1 MDSQEKIN
9 RFNELQEKLSI
20 EINETQEK
28 STLEINAEE
37 EKSNLEVKEEQEL
50 NQLAKEF
57 LEMTRQTYD
66 RVATTYSDVNG
77 TKMLD
82 SYRNM
87 YDILFK
93 TAEKELEKP
102 IEDMEV
108 LDVGTG
114 PGRDIKFMYSKGV
127 KRAVGLDNS
136 EEFIKI
142 LKELQEKREIPKNS
156 FVKGDMLDIPFDN
169 ESFDIVRQNA
179 SLLHIPITTKGEM
192 LDKAIQES
200 YRVLKENGILFVS
213 VKKGK
218 GVQLIDTKE
227 GLGARIYQMHTV
239 KSITKILEEHHFYIL
254 DIIEIEEQ
262 RKDSKIDWINVI
274 AKKCK

>member
-28 STLEINAEE
+28 STPEINAEE

-77 TKMLD
+77 TKMID

-93 TAEKELEKP
+93 TAEKELKKP

-114 PGRDIKFMYSKGV
+114 PGRDIKFMYSKGI
-127 KRAVGLDNS
+127 KRVVGLDNS

-142 LKELQEKREIPKNS
+142 LKELEEKREIPKNS

-169 ESFDIVRQNA
+169 EIFDIVRQNA
-179 SLLHIPITTKGEM
+179 SLLHIPITIKGEM

-239 KSITKILEEHHFYIL
+239 ESITKILEEHHFRIL

>member
-1 MDSQEKIN
+1 MNSQEKIQ

-77 TKMLD
+77 TKMID

-114 PGRDIKFMYSKGV
+114 PGRDIKFMYSKGI
-127 KRAVGLDNS
+127 KRVVGLDNS

-142 LKELQEKREIPKNS
+142 LKELEEKGEIPKNS

-169 ESFDIVRQNA
+169 EIFDIVRQNA
-179 SLLHIPITTKGEM
+179 SLLHIPITIKGEM

-239 KSITKILEEHHFYIL
+239 ESITKILEEHHFRIL

>member
-1 MDSQEKIN
+1 MNSQEKIQ
-9 RFNELQEKLSI
+9 RFNELQEKLNRKMS
-20 EINETQEK
+20 EQR
-28 STLEINAEE
+28 
-37 EKSNLEVKEEQEL
+37 EKSNSEIKEEQEL

-57 LEMTRQTYD
+57 LEITKQTYNKI
-66 RVATTYSDVNG
+66 ANSYSNING
-77 TKMLD
+77 TKLLD
-82 SYRNM
+82 YEINL

-93 TAEKELEKP
+93 TAEKELKKP
-102 IEDMEV
+102 IEDMKV

-127 KRAVGLDNS
+127 KRAVGLDNA

-142 LKELQEKREIPKNS
+142 LKGLEEKEEIPQNS

-169 ESFDIVRQNA
+169 ETFDIVRQYA

-192 LDKAIQES
+192 LDKVIQES
-200 YRVLKENGILFVS
+200 YRVLKENGILFVA

-218 GVQLIDTKE
+218 GVQLIDTKA

-239 KSITKILEEHHFYIL
+239 ESLTKILEEHHFKIL
-254 DIIEIEEQ
+254 DIIEREEQ
-262 RKDSKIDWINVI
+262 RKESKIDWINVI
-274 AKKCK
+274 AKKV

>member
-1 MDSQEKIN
+1 MDSKEKIK
-9 RFNELQEKLSI
+9 RFNELQEKP
-20 EINETQEK
+20 K
-28 STLEINAEE
+28 LEIN
-37 EKSNLEVKEEQEL
+37 EEQEL

-57 LEMTRQTYD
+57 LEMTRKTYD
-66 RVATTYSDVNG
+66 KVATTYSDVNG
-77 TKMLD
+77 TKMID
-82 SYRNM
+82 SYKNM

-93 TAEKELEKP
+93 TAEKELEKQ
-102 IEDMEV
+102 IKDMEV

-127 KRAVGLDNS
+127 KRVVGLDNS

-142 LKELQEKREIPKNS
+142 LKGLEEKGEIPRNS

-169 ESFDIVRQNA
+169 ETFDIVRQNA
-179 SLLHIPITTKGEM
+179 SLLHIPITTKGKM

-239 KSITKILEEHHFYIL
+239 EGITKILEEHHFCIL

-262 RKDSKIDWINVI
+262 RKESKIDWINVI
-274 AKKCK
+274 AKKHK

>member
-77 TKMLD
+77 TKMID

-93 TAEKELEKP
+93 TTEKELKKP
-102 IEDMEV
+102 IEDMEI

-127 KRAVGLDNS
+127 KKAVGLDNS

-142 LKELQEKREIPKNS
+142 LKELEEKGEIPKNS

-169 ESFDIVRQNA
+169 EIFDIVRQNA

-200 YRVLKENGILFVS
+200 YRVLTENGILFVS

-239 KSITKILEEHHFYIL
+239 ESITKILEEHHFRIL

-262 RKDSKIDWINVI
+262 RKQSKIDWINVI
-274 AKKCK
+274 AKKCR

>member
-77 TKMLD
+77 TKMID

-114 PGRDIKFMYSKGV
+114 PGRDIKFMYSKGI
-127 KRAVGLDNS
+127 KRVVGLDNS

-142 LKELQEKREIPKNS
+142 LTELEEKREIPRNS

-169 ESFDIVRQNA
+169 ETFDIVRQNA

-239 KSITKILEEHHFYIL
+239 ESITKILEEHHFRIL

-262 RKDSKIDWINVI
+262 RKQSKIDWINVI
-274 AKKCK
+274 AKKCR

>member
-77 TKMLD
+77 TKMID

-114 PGRDIKFMYSKGV
+114 PGRDIKFMYSKGI
-127 KRAVGLDNS
+127 KRVVGLDNS

-142 LKELQEKREIPKNS
+142 LKELEEKREIPRNS

-169 ESFDIVRQNA
+169 ETFDIVRQNA

-239 KSITKILEEHHFYIL
+239 ESITKILEEHHFRIL

-262 RKDSKIDWINVI
+262 RKESKIDWINVI
-274 AKKCK
+274 AKKCR

>member
-50 NQLAKEF
+50 NQLAEEF

-77 TKMLD
+77 TKMID

-93 TAEKELEKP
+93 TAEKELKKP

-142 LKELQEKREIPKNS
+142 LKELEEKREIPKNS

-169 ESFDIVRQNA
+169 EIFDIVRQNA
-179 SLLHIPITTKGEM
+179 SLLHIPITIKGEM

-239 KSITKILEEHHFYIL
+239 ESITKILEEHHFHIL

-274 AKKCK
+274 AKKCR

>member
-28 STLEINAEE
+28 SILEINEEE
-37 EKSNLEVKEEQEL
+37 EKSNSDKKEEQEL

-66 RVATTYSDVNG
+66 RVATIYTDVNG
-77 TKMLD
+77 TKMID

-87 YDILFK
+87 YNILFK
-93 TAEKELEKP
+93 TAEKELKKP

-114 PGRDIKFMYSKGV
+114 PGRDIKFMYSKGI
-127 KRAVGLDNS
+127 KRVVGLDNS

-142 LKELQEKREIPKNS
+142 LKELEEKGDIPRNS

-169 ESFDIVRQNA
+169 ETFDIVRQNA

-239 KSITKILEEHHFYIL
+239 ESITKILEEHHFRIL

-262 RKDSKIDWINVI
+262 RKQSKIDWINVI
-274 AKKCK
+274 AKKSK

>member
-1 MDSQEKIN
+1 MNSQEKIN
-9 RFNELQEKLSI
+9 RFNELQEKLRI
-20 EINETQEK
+20 EMNEQQEK
-28 STLEINAEE
+28 SNSEI
-37 EKSNLEVKEEQEL
+37 KEEQEL

-57 LEMTRQTYD
+57 LEMTKKTYD
-66 RVATTYSDVNG
+66 KVATTYSDVNG
-77 TKMLD
+77 TKMID

-93 TAEKELEKP
+93 TAEKELKKP
-102 IEDMEV
+102 IEDMEI

-142 LKELQEKREIPKNS
+142 LKELEEKREIPRNS

-169 ESFDIVRQNA
+169 ETFDIVRQYA

-200 YRVLKENGILFVS
+200 YRVLKENGILFVA

-218 GVQLIDTKE
+218 GVQLIDTKA
-227 GLGARIYQMHTV
+227 GFGARIYQMHTV
-239 KSITKILEEHHFYIL
+239 ESLTKILEEHHFKIL
-254 DIIEIEEQ
+254 DIIEKEEQ
-262 RKDSKIDWINVI
+262 RKESKIEWINVI
-274 AKKCK
+274 AKKSVDK

>member
-1 MDSQEKIN
+1 MNSQEKIQ
-9 RFNELQEKLSI
+9 RFNELQEKLNRKMS
-20 EINETQEK
+20 EQR
-28 STLEINAEE
+28 
-37 EKSNLEVKEEQEL
+37 EKSNSEIKEEQEL

-93 TAEKELEKP
+93 TAEKELKKP

-142 LKELQEKREIPKNS
+142 LKELEEKGEIPRNS

-169 ESFDIVRQNA
+169 ETFDIVRQNA

-239 KSITKILEEHHFYIL
+239 ESITKILEEHHFRIL

-262 RKDSKIDWINVI
+262 RKESKIDWINVI
-274 AKKCK
+274 AKKQK

>member
-77 TKMLD
+77 TKMID

-93 TAEKELEKP
+93 TAEKELKKP

-114 PGRDIKFMYSKGV
+114 PGRDIKFMYSKGI
-127 KRAVGLDNS
+127 KRVVGLDNS

-142 LKELQEKREIPKNS
+142 LKELEEKREIPKNS

-169 ESFDIVRQNA
+169 EIFDIVRQNA
-179 SLLHIPITTKGEM
+179 SLLHIPITIKGEM

-239 KSITKILEEHHFYIL
+239 ESITKILEEHHFRIL

>member
-77 TKMLD
+77 TKMID

-114 PGRDIKFMYSKGV
+114 PGRDIKFMYSKGI
-127 KRAVGLDNS
+127 KRVVGLDNS

-142 LKELQEKREIPKNS
+142 LKELEEKGEIPKNS

-169 ESFDIVRQNA
+169 EIFDIVRQNA
-179 SLLHIPITTKGEM
+179 SLLHIPITIKGEM

-239 KSITKILEEHHFYIL
+239 ESITKILEEHHFRIL

>member
-20 EINETQEK
+20 EMNEQQEK
-28 STLEINAEE
+28 SN
-37 EKSNLEVKEEQEL
+37 SEVKEEQEL
-50 NQLAKEF
+50 NQLAEEF
-57 LEMTRQTYD
+57 LEMTKKTYD
-66 RVATTYSDVNG
+66 KVATTYSDVNG
-77 TKMLD
+77 TKMID

-93 TAEKELEKP
+93 TAEKELKKP

-142 LKELQEKREIPKNS
+142 LKELEEKGEIPKNS

-169 ESFDIVRQNA
+169 EIFDIVRQNA
-179 SLLHIPITTKGEM
+179 SLLHIPITIKGEM

-200 YRVLKENGILFVS
+200 YRVLTENGILFVS

-239 KSITKILEEHHFYIL
+239 ESITKILEEHHFHIL

-262 RKDSKIDWINVI
+262 RKQSKIDWINVI
-274 AKKCK
+274 AKKCR

>member
-1 MDSQEKIN
+1 MNSQEKIQ
-9 RFNELQEKLSI
+9 RFNELQEKLNRKMS
-20 EINETQEK
+20 EQR
-28 STLEINAEE
+28 
-37 EKSNLEVKEEQEL
+37 EKSNSEIKEEQEL

-93 TAEKELEKP
+93 TAEKELKKP

-114 PGRDIKFMYSKGV
+114 PGRDIKFMYSKGI
-127 KRAVGLDNS
+127 KRVVGLDNS

-142 LKELQEKREIPKNS
+142 LKELEEKREIPRNS

-169 ESFDIVRQNA
+169 EIFDIVRQNA
-179 SLLHIPITTKGEM
+179 SLLHIPITIKGEM

-239 KSITKILEEHHFYIL
+239 ESITKILEEHHFHIL

-262 RKDSKIDWINVI
+262 RKESKINWINVI
-274 AKKCK
+274 AKKYK

>member
-1 MDSQEKIN
+1 MNSREKIQ

-77 TKMLD
+77 TKMID

-102 IEDMEV
+102 IEDMDV

-114 PGRDIKFMYSKGV
+114 PGRDIKFMYSKGI
-127 KRAVGLDNS
+127 KRVVGLDNS

-142 LKELQEKREIPKNS
+142 LKELEEKREIPRNS

-169 ESFDIVRQNA
+169 ETFDIVRQNA

-239 KSITKILEEHHFYIL
+239 ESITKILEEHHFRIL

-262 RKDSKIDWINVI
+262 RKQSKIDWINVI
-274 AKKCK
+274 AKKCR

>member
-1 MDSQEKIN
+1 MNSQEKIK
-9 RFNELQEKLSI
+9 RFNELQEKLS
-20 EINETQEK
+20 
-28 STLEINAEE
+28 LEIK
-37 EKSNLEVKEEQEL
+37 EKQEL

-57 LEMTRQTYD
+57 LEMTRQTYEKI
-66 RVATTYSDVNG
+66 AGTYLDING
-77 TKMLD
+77 TKMID
-82 SYRNM
+82 SYKNM

-93 TAEKELEKP
+93 IAEKELKKK
-102 IEDMEV
+102 IDNMKV

-114 PGRDIKFMYSKGV
+114 PGRDIKFMYSQGIKKV
-127 KRAVGLDNS
+127 VGLDNS

-142 LKELQEKREIPKNS
+142 LKELEEKGEIPKNS

-169 ESFDIVRQNA
+169 EIFDIVRQNA
-179 SLLHIPITTKGEM
+179 SLLHVPITTKGEM

-227 GLGARIYQMHTV
+227 GLGARIYQMHTIE
-239 KSITKILEEHHFYIL
+239 SITEILKKHCFYVL
-254 DIIEIEEQ
+254 DIIKIEEQ
-262 RKDSKIDWINVI
+262 RKESKIDWINVI
-274 AKKCK
+274 AKKHK

>member
-1 MDSQEKIN
+1 MDRQEKIK
-9 RFNELQEKLSI
+9 RFNQLQEKLSI
-20 EINETQEK
+20 EMNEQQ
-28 STLEINAEE
+28 
-37 EKSNLEVKEEQEL
+37 EKSNLEINEKQKKLDLKKCEEQEL

-57 LEMTRQTYD
+57 LEMTRKTYNK
-66 RVATTYSDVNG
+66 VASTYSDVNG
-77 TKMLD
+77 TKMID
-82 SYRNM
+82 SYKNM
-87 YDILFK
+87 YDILLK
-93 TAEKELEKP
+93 TAEKELKKP
-102 IEDMEV
+102 IDDMEV

-142 LKELQEKREIPKNS
+142 LKALEEKGEIPKNS

-169 ESFDIVRQNA
+169 ETFDIVRQNA

-239 KSITKILEEHHFYIL
+239 ESITKILEEYHFRIL

-262 RKDSKIDWINVI
+262 RKESKINWINVI
-274 AKKCK
+274 AKKYK

>member
-77 TKMLD
+77 TKMID

-102 IEDMEV
+102 IEDMEI

-127 KRAVGLDNS
+127 KKAVGLDNS

-142 LKELQEKREIPKNS
+142 LKELEEKREIPKNS

-169 ESFDIVRQNA
+169 EIFDIVRQNA
-179 SLLHIPITTKGEM
+179 SLLHIPITIKGEM

-200 YRVLKENGILFVS
+200 YRVLTENGILFVS

-239 KSITKILEEHHFYIL
+239 ESITKILEEHHFRIL

>member
-77 TKMLD
+77 TKMID

-114 PGRDIKFMYSKGV
+114 PGRDIKFMYSKGI
-127 KRAVGLDNS
+127 KRVVGLDNS

-142 LKELQEKREIPKNS
+142 LKELEEKREIPRNS

-169 ESFDIVRQNA
+169 ETFDIVRQNA

-239 KSITKILEEHHFYIL
+239 ESITKILEEHHFRIL

-262 RKDSKIDWINVI
+262 RKQSKIDWINVI
-274 AKKCK
+274 AKKCR

>member
-77 TKMLD
+77 TKMID

-114 PGRDIKFMYSKGV
+114 PGRDIKFMYSKGI
-127 KRAVGLDNS
+127 KRVVGLDNS

-142 LKELQEKREIPKNS
+142 LKELEEKREIPRNS

-169 ESFDIVRQNA
+169 ETFDIVRQNA

-239 KSITKILEEHHFYIL
+239 ESITKILEEHHFRIL

-262 RKDSKIDWINVI
+262 RKQSKIDWINVI
-274 AKKCK
+274 AKKYR

>member
-77 TKMLD
+77 TKMID

-114 PGRDIKFMYSKGV
+114 PGRDIKFMYSKGI
-127 KRAVGLDNS
+127 KRVVGLDNS

-142 LKELQEKREIPKNS
+142 LKELEEKREIPRNS

-169 ESFDIVRQNA
+169 ETFDIVRQNA

-239 KSITKILEEHHFYIL
+239 ESITKILEEHHFRTL

-262 RKDSKIDWINVI
+262 RKESKIDWINVI
-274 AKKCK
+274 AKKCR

>member
-77 TKMLD
+77 TKMID

-93 TAEKELEKP
+93 TAEKELKKP

-108 LDVGTG
+108 LDLGTG

-142 LKELQEKREIPKNS
+142 LKELEEKGDIPKNS

-169 ESFDIVRQNA
+169 ETFDIVRQNA

-239 KSITKILEEHHFYIL
+239 ESITKILEEHHFHIL

-262 RKDSKIDWINVI
+262 RKDSKIDLINVI

>member
-1 MDSQEKIN
+1 MNSEEKIK

-28 STLEINAEE
+28 STIEINAEE
-37 EKSNLEVKEEQEL
+37 EKSNSEVKEKQEL

-57 LEMTRQTYD
+57 LEMTKKTYD
-66 RVATTYSDVNG
+66 KVATNYSDVNG
-77 TKMLD
+77 TKMID

-93 TAEKELEKP
+93 TAEKELKKP

-114 PGRDIKFMYSKGV
+114 PGRDIKFMYSKGI
-127 KRAVGLDNS
+127 KRVVGLDNS

-142 LKELQEKREIPKNS
+142 LKELEEKGDIPKNS

-169 ESFDIVRQNA
+169 ETFDIVRQNA

-239 KSITKILEEHHFYIL
+239 ESITKILEEHHFCIL

-262 RKDSKIDWINVI
+262 RKESKIDWINVI
-274 AKKCK
+274 AKKQK

>member
-1 MDSQEKIN
+1 MNSQEKIK
-9 RFNELQEKLSI
+9 RFNELQQKL
-20 EINETQEK
+20 
-28 STLEINAEE
+28 
-37 EKSNLEVKEEQEL
+37 NLEMNEKQEF
-50 NQLAKEF
+50 NQLAEEF
-57 LEMTRQTYD
+57 LEMTKKTYD
-66 RVATTYSDVNG
+66 KVATTYSDVNG

-87 YDILFK
+87 YDTLFNI
-93 TAEKELEKP
+93 AEKELKKP
-102 IEDMEV
+102 IDDMEV

-127 KRAVGLDNS
+127 KRVVGLDNS

-142 LKELQEKREIPKNS
+142 LKELEEKGDIPKNS

-169 ESFDIVRQNA
+169 ETFDIVRQNA
-179 SLLHIPITTKGEM
+179 SLLHIPITTKSEM

-239 KSITKILEEHHFYIL
+239 ESITEILEEHHFRIL

-262 RKDSKIDWINVI
+262 RKESKIDWINVI
-274 AKKCK
+274 VKKCK

>member
-77 TKMLD
+77 TKMID

-114 PGRDIKFMYSKGV
+114 PGRDIKFMYSKGI
-127 KRAVGLDNS
+127 KRVVGLDNS

-142 LKELQEKREIPKNS
+142 LKELEEKGEIPKNS

-169 ESFDIVRQNA
+169 EIFDIVRQNA
-179 SLLHIPITTKGEM
+179 SLLHIPITIKGEM

-200 YRVLKENGILFVS
+200 YRVLTENGILFVS

-239 KSITKILEEHHFYIL
+239 ESITKILEEHHFHIL

>member
-77 TKMLD
+77 TKMID

-114 PGRDIKFMYSKGV
+114 PGRDIKFMYSKGI
-127 KRAVGLDNS
+127 KRVVGLDNS

-142 LKELQEKREIPKNS
+142 LKELEEKGEIPKNS

-169 ESFDIVRQNA
+169 EIFDIVRQNA
-179 SLLHIPITTKGEM
+179 SLLHIPITIKGEM

-200 YRVLKENGILFVS
+200 YRVLTENGILFVS

-239 KSITKILEEHHFYIL
+239 ESITKILEEHHFHIL

-262 RKDSKIDWINVI
+262 RKESKIDWINMI

>member
-1 MDSQEKIN
+1 MDSQEKIK
-9 RFNELQEKLSI
+9 RFNELQEKL
-20 EINETQEK
+20 ELDKN
-28 STLEINAEE
+28 
-37 EKSNLEVKEEQEL
+37 EEQEL

-57 LEMTRQTYD
+57 LEITKKTYD
-66 RVATTYSDVNG
+66 KVATTYSHING
-77 TKMLD
+77 IKMLD

-93 TAEKELEKP
+93 TAKKELKKS

-114 PGRDIKFMYSKGV
+114 PGRDIKFMYSKDV

-136 EEFIKI
+136 EKFIKI
-142 LKELQEKREIPKNS
+142 LEELEEKGEIPKNS
-156 FVKGDMLDIPFDN
+156 FAKGDMLNIPFDN
-169 ESFDIVRQNA
+169 ETFDIVRQNA
-179 SLLHIPITTKGEM
+179 SLLHIPITTKNEM

-239 KSITKILEEHHFYIL
+239 ESITKILEELHFRIL

-262 RKDSKIDWINVI
+262 RKESIIHWINVI
-274 AKKCK
+274 AKKLK

>member
-142 LKELQEKREIPKNS
+142 LKELEEKREIPKNS